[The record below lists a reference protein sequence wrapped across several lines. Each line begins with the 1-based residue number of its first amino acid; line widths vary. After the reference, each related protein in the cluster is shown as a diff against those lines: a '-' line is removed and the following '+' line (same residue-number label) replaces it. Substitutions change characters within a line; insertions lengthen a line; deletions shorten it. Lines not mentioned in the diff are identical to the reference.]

1 MELNLHPIFLDQSNI
16 LRSKSTITTKED
28 QKKRFTSSNIC
39 DLKNHR
45 CSHRANVLIKGVT

>member
-16 LRSKSTITTKED
+16 LHSKSTITTKED
-28 QKKRFTSSNIC
+28 QNKGFTSSNIC